1 MSTDLLLDSPLPE
14 GAPELTSLGKRLEI
28 LRIERGISKQHLA
41 RFAGTSRQQLWRVM
55 TGKSE
60 LTSSLKERLA
70 GALSVDPSV
79 LSAASIAPPSQTYAL
94 AATVTSSLPGAAI
107 DASAAPTIHGYLSD
121 PAHLAATLRTLP
133 EGDAGRP
140 DRHSQGLPTHPR
152 AGTDALRVHRP
163 ERQWTPRTRESWIP
177 RSTPPASGTTLQMDS
192 GGRRIFRRAGI
203 RAFCSS
209 DAVPGWTP
217 TRRS

>member
-94 AATVTSSLPGAAI
+94 AATVTSLLPGAAI

-133 EGDAGRP
+133 EGDAGR
-140 DRHSQGLPTHPR
+140 RLKR
-152 AGTDALRVHRP
+152 ALLNALEDLAVDAAQPLSADFSEIRRRV
-163 ERQWTPRTRESWIP
+163 
-177 RSTPPASGTTLQMDS
+177 L
-192 GGRRIFRRAGI
+192 AGEL
-203 RAFCSS
+203 
-209 DAVPGWTP
+209 
-217 TRRS
+217 